1 KMNVNEEMK
10 PILIKE
16 NVSLEAYIKYHKTE
30 RKLPVSICL
39 IDGKIIAYEV
49 PLSPHRTVVFRIG
62 PNSYYIADVAIQ
74 PQDLPKPP
82 AVFRLDGT
90 MAMLAMC
97 YLRTNQNNIVPDNV
111 ISFSTA
117 PLHYNTIGVLTN
129 TVMLTLLALG
139 SQQLLTMLLV
149 F

>member
-1 KMNVNEEMK
+1 
-10 PILIKE
+10 
-16 NVSLEAYIKYHKTE
+16 
-30 RKLPVSICL
+30 
-39 IDGKIIAYEV
+39 
-49 PLSPHRTVVFRIG
+49 
-62 PNSYYIADVAIQ
+62 
-74 PQDLPKPP
+74 
-82 AVFRLDGT
+82 DGT